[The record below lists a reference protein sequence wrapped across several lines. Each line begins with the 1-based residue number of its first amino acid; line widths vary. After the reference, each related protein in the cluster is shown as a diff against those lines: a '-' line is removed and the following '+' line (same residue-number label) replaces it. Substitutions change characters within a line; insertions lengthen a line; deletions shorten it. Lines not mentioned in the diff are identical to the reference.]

1 MINSPSLTK
10 PTLIC
15 STPVTT
21 GMEMYNYLNDKA
33 KKAKDA
39 NYPVRKSDSSITHMI
54 QELLE
59 KSSDK
64 KNDKTK

>member
-1 MINSPSLTK
+1 
-10 PTLIC
+10 
-15 STPVTT
+15 
-21 GMEMYNYLNDKA
+21 MEMYNYLNDKA